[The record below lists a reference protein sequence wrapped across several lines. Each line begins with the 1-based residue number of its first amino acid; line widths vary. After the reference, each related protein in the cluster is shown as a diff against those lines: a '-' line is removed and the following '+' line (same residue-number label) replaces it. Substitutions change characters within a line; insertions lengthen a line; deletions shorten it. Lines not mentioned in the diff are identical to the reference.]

1 MNQDQAKELG
11 KLLRQRRQ
19 AVGLSQRR
27 LAVLAQMGDSTIV
40 RLEHGQ
46 FLAPSPAKLSRL
58 AEALHL
64 PLADLF
70 ALAAY
75 LVPGELP
82 SFEVYLQT
90 KYPALP
96 RSGVAELLHDFKKLQ
111 VRHGLHLDLTKFN
124 TERLDNDQAGAAA

>member
-1 MNQDQAKELG
+1 MNENQAKSLG
-11 KLLRQRRQ
+11 QLLRQRRQ
-19 AVGLSQRR
+19 ELGLSQRR

-40 RLEHGQ
+40 RLEQGQ

-64 PLADLF
+64 RLADLF

-96 RSGVAELLHDFKKLQ
+96 KSGVAELLDHFKKLQ
-111 VRHGLHLDLTKFN
+111 VRHGLHLDLTKSN
-124 TERLDNDQAGAAA
+124 IERSDNDQPGEVA